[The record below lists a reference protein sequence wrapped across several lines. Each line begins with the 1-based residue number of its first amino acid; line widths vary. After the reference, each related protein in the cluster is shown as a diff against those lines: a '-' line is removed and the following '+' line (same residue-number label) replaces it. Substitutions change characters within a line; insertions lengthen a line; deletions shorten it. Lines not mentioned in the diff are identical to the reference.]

1 MLFLL
6 TGPDTYQA
14 RQKLNELKAKFRREV
29 DPTGL
34 NLLTV
39 QGAAI
44 DESALSHYLATAPL
58 LARRR
63 FIVIEDF
70 FRDVSVELQRAAKD
84 LLPPDSAESTVIVF
98 FESTPSKSPTTV
110 YRWLLQH
117 AYVQQFS
124 PLEGRALTASVS
136 LAVSL

>member
-39 QGAAI
+39 PGADI

-63 FIVIEDF
+63 FVVIEDF
-70 FRDVSVELQRAAKD
+70 FRHASIELQRAMAE
-84 LLPPDSAESTVIVF
+84 LLPKDSEESTVIVF
-98 FESTPSKSPTTV
+98 FESTPPKSPTTV
-110 YRWLLQH
+110 YR
-117 AYVQQFS
+117 
-124 PLEGRALTASVS
+124 
-136 LAVSL
+136 